1 MSVAGIKK
9 RYHKTHQ
16 LLSEKITGVEGTK
29 LDDDFQEMERKI
41 HITDLAVTDL
51 LSKTT
56 GYLQPNPAHRAK
68 LEMLN
73 SMSKISGQFKHIGY
87 PQTEAL
93 LGDCMLLYGTELG
106 KESAFGKAL
115 KQAGECMRQMADVK
129 DCFDFTVKQN
139 FLDPLHSLK
148 AKELKDISIEQVNQ
162 LAVFME
168 AILNYHKQSANILGD
183 LHERFQKHLNRQPP
197 PEEPQH
203 TRFSLTAEE
212 SYTEPRQPM
221 SVYRETCQEKGYE
234 THKKDRRVSFSPGCT
249 GQLDQPCCRALYDFE
264 PESEGELRFKEG
276 DIVTLTNQLDDN
288 WFEGMLNNESGF
300 FPINHVEVLVHLPK

>member
-1 MSVAGIKK
+1 
-9 RYHKTHQ
+9 
-16 LLSEKITGVEGTK
+16 
-29 LDDDFQEMERKI
+29 
-41 HITDLAVTDL
+41 
-51 LSKTT
+51 
-56 GYLQPNPAHRAK
+56 
-68 LEMLN
+68 MLN

-148 AKELKDISIEQVNQ
+148 AKELKDISHYLKKLEGRRLDYDYNKRHLGKVTQEEVKQAEGKFMESTTIAKTSMQNFLANDIEQVNQ